1 MDNQKNILKLSIAL
15 ALLFG
20 LGISQAKEWVQ
31 SYVADLNSDS
41 WQSSKWG
48 FSKDSIENKPGKGY
62 STWNVN
68 VTCVCG
74 IDLDHGNCYAYLDHY
89 GFYDYEQNFWSVVS
103 KDALKAG
110 NALNLNDSSAFKD
123 ESRNILLE
131 TYVYSNKLDAEND
144 TNYFVYKKDSSYYA
158 LCQYVTVYDTV
169 VYRWGETD
177 YIPGF
182 FAHQCIFQ
190 DDGTPTFS
198 KIPALSGV
206 LPEARKIEG
215 PTGFANPVRKPTRVN
230 APRKPYLVNGQ
241 SASGLT
247 AKGVRVEGDR
257 IYRH

>member
-1 MDNQKNILKLSIAL
+1 M
-15 ALLFG
+15 
-20 LGISQAKEWVQ
+20 
-31 SYVADLNSDS
+31 
-41 WQSSKWG
+41 
-48 FSKDSIENKPGKGY
+48 
-62 STWNVN
+62 
-68 VTCVCG
+68 
-74 IDLDHGNCYAYLDHY
+74 
-89 GFYDYEQNFWSVVS
+89 
-103 KDALKAG
+103 
-110 NALNLNDSSAFKD
+110 
-123 ESRNILLE
+123 
-131 TYVYSNKLDAEND
+131 
-144 TNYFVYKKDSSYYA
+144 
-158 LCQYVTVYDTV
+158 CQYVTVYDTV

-198 KIPALSGV
+198 KIPAFSGV